1 MFQYQLRICVQY
13 RVEKVQRGDGMNEL
27 GGKRE
32 SVPVLELVCWH
43 DGLGGKRELL
53 TGGALDE
60 SVGME

>member
-1 MFQYQLRICVQY
+1 
-13 RVEKVQRGDGMNEL
+13 MNEL